1 MTRGVFVDRTGI
13 RYGRLVAV
21 EHLGYGKW
29 LCKCD
34 CGGTRIARG
43 NHLEQGRVDSC
54 GCKGREYRHHVQEN
68 SYCHERLFN
77 VWMSMRE
84 RCYNPNCKSFKNYG
98 GRGIVLCDDW
108 YNSYLSFK
116 EWAMSH
122 GYDPNAPYGKCTID
136 RIDVDGIYEPSN
148 CRWVD
153 LKTQAGNRRPVR
165 ECPSRWVPVELIDGG
180 GIVVESYPSVKAA
193 SKATGYSSPT
203 IVTSCRKNKSMKD
216 GTRWRYANR
225 DSREISGGQR
235 PLFDGDDERRLKGQT
250 ALSL

>member
-34 CGGTRIARG
+34 CGGTKIVRG
-43 NHLEQGRVDSC
+43 NHLEQGRIDSC
-54 GCKGREYRHHVQEN
+54 GCKGRERRQLAKEN
-68 SYCHERLFN
+68 SYCHERLFH

-108 YNSYLSFK
+108 YDSYLSFR
-116 EWAMSH
+116 EWALSH
-122 GYDPNAPYGKCTID
+122 GYDSDAPYGKCTID
-136 RIDVDGIYEPSN
+136 RIDANGIYEPSN

-153 LKTQAGNRRPVR
+153 LKTQANNKRPAR
-165 ECPSRWVPVELIDGG
+165 ECPSRWVPVELIDKTGA
-180 GIVVESYPSVKAA
+180 VVGSYPSIKAA
-193 SKATGYSSPT
+193 SKETGYSSPE
-203 IVTSCRKNKSMKD
+203 IVTSCRKDKVMRD
-216 GTRWRYANR
+216 GSRWRYVDR
-225 DSREISGGQR
+225 DRRKDSSGQGS
-235 PLFDGDDERRLKGQT
+235 LFLKEDR
-250 ALSL
+250 